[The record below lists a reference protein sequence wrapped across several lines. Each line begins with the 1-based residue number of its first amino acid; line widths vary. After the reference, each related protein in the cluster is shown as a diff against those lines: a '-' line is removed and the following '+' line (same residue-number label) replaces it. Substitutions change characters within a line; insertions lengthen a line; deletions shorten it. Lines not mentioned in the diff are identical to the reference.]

1 LETERG
7 EAGVSDELYSVLAL
21 GMRYWFIA
29 LGLLIVVQT
38 FLWLYRD
45 HREKHRRLKNL
56 PDAGMIGEFVVLS
69 GSKTLEEGR
78 VIPVP
83 WEGMMGSSGACD
95 VVVPSPEFAPVHLY
109 FSFVKGRG
117 LQIETARGR
126 SCYVDGVLQEYRKG
140 TPDGKM
146 IHGSI
151 LQVGDCVLRLRLF
164 AGLDVE
170 RKAARKAEDD
180 LKEYGMPVASQG
192 VPRQG
197 YDGWVDP
204 QTEEERFTGI
214 YLVKD
219 EEQDGNEETKK
230 ATGGSRKKNKNR

>member
-1 LETERG
+1 M
-7 EAGVSDELYSVLAL
+7 SDELYSVLAL

-29 LGLLIVVQT
+29 LGLLIVIQT

-56 PDAGMIGEFVVLS
+56 PDAGMIGEFVVLA
-69 GSKTLEEGR
+69 GGGTLEEGE

-83 WEGMMGSSGACD
+83 WEGMMGSSRMCD
-95 VVVPSPEFAPVHLY
+95 VVVPSRDFAPVHLY
-109 FSFVKGRG
+109 FSFVRNKG
-117 LQIETARGR
+117 LQIEAARGR
-126 SCYVDGVLQEYRKG
+126 SCYVDGALQEYRGKN
-140 TPDGKM
+140 TADGKM
-146 IHGSI
+146 VHGSI

-170 RKAARKAEDD
+170 RRAKRKPDDD

-192 VPRQG
+192 VPRPG
-197 YDGWVDP
+197 YDGWVDA
-204 QTEEERFTGI
+204 QTEEERFTGM

-219 EEQDGNEETKK
+219 EEQDGNTKET
-230 ATGGSRKKNKNR
+230 TGGSREKDENE